1 MYTQLFQFTFSAT
14 RGPRLHIITLTT
26 VAGIS
31 HGLLLTVINEGVE
44 QIVQVGLNPILLG
57 IFSGLLGFYLW
68 ANYYALSKSIILVR
82 HMVEDLRLRLCNK
95 LLQSNLREIEL
106 LGRGEI
112 YTQLTQD
119 ADALSR
125 AAMTTLNCIQA
136 AILIIFC
143 LAYIGW
149 LSLAALAASLL
160 AIVVGILA
168 YQLQENIAQALLQ
181 DARSEQNKFYDAL
194 QDLLNGFKE
203 LRMTQIRA
211 DAMQQQLKKH
221 ASRYRRL
228 DTRAEIK
235 FIVSFLTAQS
245 AILLLLGLMAF
256 IFPAYF
262 NIDSTTLY
270 KFVATVLFLSAP
282 MDILVTSIPNIIHGR
297 IALER
302 LYELE
307 ERLDTRDVENK
318 PDIKLLETTRTDL
331 TLDNIHYTYD
341 TTDNNDNFSI
351 GPLSIYIPQA
361 TITFIIGGNGSGKTT
376 LLKLISGLYVPDSGE
391 IRLGDRTIQAGQLG
405 SYREQFSVVFH
416 DFHLF
421 KLMHGITTDPE
432 IINHLLETVSLQDKT
447 HYEVSG
453 FSNLNLS
460 AGQRKRL
467 AYIAALMYDRKI
479 FLFDE
484 FAADQDPEFRRYIYT
499 TLFPQ
504 LRDAGKT
511 VIAIT
516 HDDAYFHCCDK
527 LYKLDCGQ
535 LIFQNDERLQTHK

>member
-1 MYTQLFQFTFSAT
+1 MYKQLFQFAFSADKGT
-14 RGPRLHIITLTT
+14 RLLIITLTT

-57 IFSGLLGFYLW
+57 IFISLLGLYLW
-68 ANYYALSKSIILVR
+68 ANYYALSRSIILVR
-82 HMVEDLRLRLCNK
+82 HMIKDLRLRLCNK

-106 LGRGEI
+106 LGKGEI

-125 AAMTTLNCIQA
+125 AAMTILNSIQA
-136 AILIIFC
+136 ATLIIFC

-149 LSLAALAASLL
+149 LSLAALSASLL

-168 YQLQENIAQALLQ
+168 YQLQVNIARALLQ

-211 DAMQQQLKKH
+211 DAMQQQLKQH
-221 ASRYRRL
+221 ALLYHRL
-228 DTRAEIK
+228 ETSAEIK
-235 FIVSFLTAQS
+235 FMISFLTAQS
-245 AILLLLGLMAF
+245 AILLLLGFMAF

-282 MDILVTSIPNIIHGR
+282 LEILVTSIPNIVRGR

-307 ERLDTRDVENK
+307 ERLSIRDVENK

-331 TLDNIHYTYD
+331 TLDNIHYTYG
-341 TTDNNDNFSI
+341 TTDDNDNFSI

-376 LLKLISGLYVPDSGE
+376 LLKIIAGLYEPDSGV
-391 IRLGDRTIQAGQLG
+391 IRLGDRTIQTGRLD
-405 SYREQFSVVFH
+405 SYREQFSIVFH

-421 KLMHGITTDPE
+421 KLIHGITIDPE

-447 HYEVSG
+447 HYYVSG

-484 FAADQDPEFRRYIYT
+484 FAADQDPEFRQYIYT

-511 VIAIT
+511 VIVIT

-535 LIFQNDERLQTHK
+535 LIPHKDERLQTNT